1 MRSYVLGFVFSP
13 DHTKVVLIA
22 KNRPAWQKGRL
33 NGVGGHVE
41 PGETPAAAMAREFR
55 EEACCED
62 TLDWNS
68 FGRLSGDD
76 WEVWLFHAHYQTFP
90 IYNEHEEGLVTVH
103 YTAVVLNTPT
113 SQGRAL
119 LPNLRYLI
127 PMAIN
132 HISRTDAAEFFEIR
146 ETKIPAG
153 LVRDA
158 VSR

>member
-1 MRSYVLGFVFSP
+1 MKSYVLGFAFSL
-13 DHTKVVLIA
+13 DHSKVVLIA
-22 KNRPAWQKGRL
+22 KNRPAWQAGRL
-33 NGVGGHVE
+33 NGVGGSVE
-41 PGETPAAAMAREFR
+41 PGETPAAAMEREFR
-55 EEACCED
+55 EESLCED
-62 TLDWNS
+62 ALDWEP

-76 WEVWLFHAHYQTFP
+76 WEVWLFHAHYQTVP
-90 IYNEHEEGLVTVH
+90 VYCEHEEERVSTH
-103 YTAVVLNTPT
+103 HTKVVLNNPT
-113 SQGRAL
+113 SQGIAP
-119 LPNLRYLI
+119 LPDLRYLI